1 MFDKLLEAQKKAG
14 EIKSRLDNISVSG
27 EVEDGKI
34 KVIASANKEIK
45 EVLIDDVFFKDADKD
60 ELIELLV
67 VALNK
72 ALEQAD
78 DISKSEM
85 AAATQDMLGGMGGL
99 AGMFNK

>member
-45 EVLIDDVFFKDADKD
+45 EILIDDVFFKDADKD